1 MNEVWYSWF
10 PNNFKY
16 FKHENCSCLT
26 KKFWHVE
33 GFIQNH
39 TNYDR
44 NNARSLDC
52 DVISGKSF
60 KDFKLQEEM
69 TYRKI
74 LMGFSQK
81 TNVGT

>member
-1 MNEVWYSWF
+1 MSYKEVLA
-10 PNNFKY
+10 
-16 FKHENCSCLT
+16 CRR
-26 KKFWHVE
+26 
-33 GFIQNH
+33 IQNH

-44 NNARSLDC
+44 NNQRSLDC